1 MFEDEVDAAISG
13 AKVAAATLATGT
25 STLADLGLT
34 LGSSGDQYT
43 ALHYTVGDSKTVADL
58 FAGANAGTIGG
69 AIELHDTDGDPK
81 YGDFGKVNTIKTTA
95 GDNNDTADN
104 YSGNSDAE
112 KCSAED
118 GGAAAKLTKD
128 DDDNVTGVT
137 AYSTLCDAEDVEMEV
152 TLNFHD
158 FGASKAAAHACKAS
172 RTLSITC
179 QWDADGG
186 IGRLASDTPVAA
198 IAPGNIDKFLSC
210 KVN

>member
-1 MFEDEVDAAISG
+1 M
-13 AKVAAATLATGT
+13 
-25 STLADLGLT
+25 
-34 LGSSGDQYT
+34 
-43 ALHYTVGDSKTVADL
+43 GDSKTVADL

-69 AIELHDTDGDPK
+69 AIELHDADGDPK
-81 YGDFGKVNTIKTTA
+81 YGDFGKVNTIVSGRDVA
-95 GDNNDTADN
+95 MNDDKADN
-104 YSGNSDAE
+104 YANNADAE
-112 KCSAED
+112 KCDAAD
-118 GGAAAKLTKD
+118 GGAAVKLTKD
-128 DDDNVTGVT
+128 DAGTVTGVT

-186 IGRLASDTPVAA
+186 IGRLASDTPVTTITDADM
-198 IAPGNIDKFLSC
+198 GKFLSC